1 MVERLVA
8 NEKVEG
14 STPFARSKIME
25 KIDLENLEGKN
36 FKEIVEFAENL
47 SSKNLEDKINAY
59 KILEKYEV
67 TNN

>member
-1 MVERLVA
+1 
-8 NEKVEG
+8 
-14 STPFARSKIME
+14 ME
-25 KIDLENLEGKN
+25 KIDLKNLEGKN
-36 FKEIVEFAENL
+36 LKEIIEFAENL